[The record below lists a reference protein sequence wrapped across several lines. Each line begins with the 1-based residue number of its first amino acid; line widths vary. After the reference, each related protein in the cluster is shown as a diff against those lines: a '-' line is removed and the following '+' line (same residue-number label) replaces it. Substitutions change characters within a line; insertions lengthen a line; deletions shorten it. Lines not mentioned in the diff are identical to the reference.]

1 MVSSSGLQQTS
12 RRVIVRPV
20 VVFAA
25 KCLGPGRLRLG
36 MVKLA
41 HELGGGDNYFELF
54 YGRPRRAPR
63 SAFEAPAIPQAHQ
76 RAA

>member
-1 MVSSSGLQQTS
+1 MVSGRALHQTG
-12 RRVIVRPV
+12 RRVIVKPF

-25 KCLGPGRLRLG
+25 KCLGPGPLRLQ

-41 HELGGGDNYFELF
+41 HELGGGDNFFETF
-54 YGRPRRAPR
+54 YGRPRPEPGQAL
-63 SAFEAPAIPQAHQ
+63 EAPTVQPSR